1 MRNFEGLNIWKDA
14 KYLCLEVYSIFKDNR
29 DFGFKDQIQR
39 ASVSVMNNIAEG
51 SEAGSDF
58 LFVRYLNIAKGS
70 CAEVRSMLYLCKDL
84 NYCSEEG
91 FNELI
96 EKTYSISKG
105 ICKLISYL
113 ETSNKK

>member
-1 MRNFEGLNIWKDA
+1 MRNFEGLTIWKDS
-14 KYLCLEVYSIFKDNR
+14 KYLCLEVYTLFKDNR
-29 DFGFKDQIQR
+29 DFGFKDQMQR

-51 SEAGSDF
+51 SEAGSDS

-84 NYCSEEG
+84 NYCTEES

-105 ICKLISYL
+105 ISKLITYL
-113 ETSNKK
+113 ETNNKK